1 MAEKLGFAKAPKEY
15 KKNPDMYKGHVG
27 DVAGVIRVAATGS
40 RNTPDLCEILHTLG
54 ADEVEIRFEEAIKIL
69 KG

>member
-15 KKNPDMYKGHVG
+15 KKNPEMFKGHVG
-27 DVAGVIRVAATGS
+27 DVAGVVRVAVTGR
-40 RNTPDLCEILHTLG
+40 RNTPDLYEIMQTLG
-54 ADEVEIRFEEAIKIL
+54 KEEVMKRFDEAIEIL